1 MSLFFL
7 LVVPWIFFPSAAV
20 LSKGTPLA
28 TLVIKLSPD
37 IGYLEYV
44 SVCMLVS
51 APALVF
57 MVTFEDSFIFANAV
71 FHFKISF
78 AREFQLSKSMEM
90 AAITL

>member
-1 MSLFFL
+1 MC
-7 LVVPWIFFPSAAV
+7 
-20 LSKGTPLA
+20 
-28 TLVIKLSPD
+28 
-37 IGYLEYV
+37 
-44 SVCMLVS
+44 VCMLVS